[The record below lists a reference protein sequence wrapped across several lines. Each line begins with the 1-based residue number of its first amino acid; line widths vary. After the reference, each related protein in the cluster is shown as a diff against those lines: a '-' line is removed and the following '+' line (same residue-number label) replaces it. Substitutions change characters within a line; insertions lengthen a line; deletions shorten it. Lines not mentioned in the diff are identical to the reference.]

1 MPIGMLRRVCTSRK
15 VRDIALQMLFL
26 AVVAGAIGTMVF
38 QFHANATRLGLA
50 YGYDF
55 LWRPTSWNVSTSP
68 IPHSP
73 ASPYWWTFVVGLL
86 NTLSLGLL
94 CVAVTTVGGF
104 ALGLA
109 LISRNYL
116 LSHIAAAYV
125 AAFRNVP
132 AILQVFFWYNVL
144 KHLPGERQAWPIA
157 GIGILSNRGLAIAS
171 PSLDG
176 VAVSWVMAVA
186 AAFAVFAAWCVRAK
200 VRARGW
206 LVAAAAVAGIAVIAT
221 IGSAHVRFDR
231 PVLRGFGYVGGMRL
245 NTEFLSL
252 FVALSFYSS
261 AFIGEIVRGGLLAV
275 SKGQIE
281 AARAL
286 GLPSWLIEWKIRIPL
301 GLRAILP
308 ALSNQHLFTMK
319 LTSLGAAIGYSD
331 LFAVTS
337 VSINQTGQT
346 IELLTIMVAL
356 YFVTNYALA
365 IGMHNLNRAFAL
377 RGRS

>member
-1 MPIGMLRRVCTSRK
+1 MPGTMLRDLYTSRK
-15 VRDIALQMLFL
+15 TRGIAIQALFL
-26 AVVAGAIGTMVF
+26 AVIIGAVGTMVY
-38 QFHANATRLGLA
+38 QFNVNTAKLGLS

-68 IPHSP
+68 VPHSP
-73 ASPYWWTFVVGLL
+73 ESPYWWTFLVGLL
-86 NTLSLGLL
+86 NTLSLGIL
-94 CVAVTTVGGF
+94 CVVMTTLGGF

-116 LSHIAAAYV
+116 LAKIAAAYV
-125 AAFRNVP
+125 AVFRNVP

-144 KHLPGERQAWPIA
+144 KHLPGERQAWSLA
-157 GIGILSNRGLAIAS
+157 GIGFVSNRGLVTAS
-171 PSLDG
+171 PVFDG
-176 VAVSWVMAVA
+176 VAAWTILAVTLAFGGFAFACSRKRFRGRRWTVMAGA
-186 AAFAVFAAWCVRAK
+186 AAS
-200 VRARGW
+200 
-206 LVAAAAVAGIAVIAT
+206 LAT
-221 IGSAHVRFDR
+221 IAALAGPHISVDW
-231 PVLRGFGYVGGMRL
+231 PVLRGFGYVGGARL
-245 NTEFLSL
+245 TTEFLSL
-252 FVALSFYSS
+252 FVALTFYSS
-261 AFIGEIVRGGLLAV
+261 AFIGEIVRGGLLSV

-281 AARAL
+281 AGRAL

-346 IELLTIMVAL
+346 IELLAIMVTL
-356 YFVTNYALA
+356 YFFTNYALA
-365 IGMHNLNRAFAL
+365 MGMHNLNRAFAL
-377 RGRS
+377 KGRS